1 MTGDRSAVSGSHRV
15 LVTGA
20 AGNLGS
26 RLARHLVPGGA
37 ELRLMWHRRA
47 LPEDLLRAPNVR
59 AIRADLADPRTLGP
73 AVDGVDVVV
82 HFAGVLFAPRPER
95 FLEETNTRWFSNLV
109 DAALAAGVK
118 RIVLISFPQVEGPTS
133 VESPATGRLDRVPV
147 SAHARTRLAAERLL
161 VERTAGTASTPIVLR
176 SGMVYGRGILMIEAA
191 RWLARRRLL
200 CVWREPTLLQLIAT
214 ADFLRAIEAAIVSP
228 AARGIYHVGDERPVT
243 VQEFLDRAC
252 GAWGYPKPRRV
263 PFWSIVAA
271 ATACEGAALVLRT
284 RSPLTR
290 DFVRLG
296 RVPHWGD
303 TRRARAEL
311 IPTLGV
317 PTLEA
322 GLSTL

>member
-1 MTGDRSAVSGSHRV
+1 VERKYPSAPRI

-26 RLARHLVPGGA
+26 RLAGHLVTAGHH
-37 ELRLMWHRRA
+37 LRLMWHRRE
-47 LPEDLLRAPNVR
+47 LPTDLTAAANVEPV
-59 AIRADLADPRTLGP
+59 RADLADSATIAP
-73 AVDGVDVVV
+73 AVAGIDVVV

-95 FLEETNTRWFSNLV
+95 FLAETNTRWFANLTS
-109 DAALAAGVK
+109 AALGAGVR
-118 RIVLISFPQVEGPTS
+118 RILLMSFPQVEGPTS
-133 VESPATGRLDRVPV
+133 VAEPASGRLAREPI

-161 VERTAGTASTPIVLR
+161 LDRTSGTSTTPIVLR
-176 SGMVYGRGILMIEAA
+176 SGMVYGRGILLVNAA

-200 CVWREPTLLQLIAT
+200 CVWREPTLLQLISIT
-214 ADFLRAIEAAIVSP
+214 DFLRATEAAIIAP

-243 VQEFLDRAC
+243 VQEFLDQATR
-252 GAWGYPKPRRV
+252 AWGYGPPRRV

-271 ATACEGAALVLRT
+271 AAACEGVALVLRT
-284 RSPLTR
+284 KSPLTR

-311 IPTLGV
+311 IPTLEV

-322 GLSTL
+322 GLATL